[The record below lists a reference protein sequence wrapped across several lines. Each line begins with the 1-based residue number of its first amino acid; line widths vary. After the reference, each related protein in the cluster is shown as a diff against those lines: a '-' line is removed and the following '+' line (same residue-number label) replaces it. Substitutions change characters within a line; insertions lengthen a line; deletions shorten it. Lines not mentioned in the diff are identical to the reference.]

1 MLLLLGH
8 VVAVVG
14 GQGGVLAPHGGVLAP
29 HDGVLAPHVG
39 MLAPHVGMLAPH
51 AWMLTPHAWMLAPHA
66 WMLAWHVGVHAGM
79 LAPHCRVLATHG
91 RVVAPHAREVAPQA
105 ELPADALLEL
115 LHPAPLRPHRALADH
130 VQQGVGHGP
139 GLRRRGDGREVPGPG
154 VRGPRGVASPPLL
167 LVGAGYPDGGRLL
180 PPQAPRH
187 LLQASPPARLHLP
200 WATVTQ
206 ATQGIED

>member
-1 MLLLLGH
+1 
-8 VVAVVG
+8 
-14 GQGGVLAPHGGVLAP
+14 
-29 HDGVLAPHVG
+29 
-39 MLAPHVGMLAPH
+39 
-51 AWMLTPHAWMLAPHA
+51 MLTPHAWMLAPHA
-66 WMLAWHVGVHAGM
+66 WVLAWQVGVHAGM
-79 LAPHCRVLATHG
+79 LATHG

-139 GLRRRGDGREVPGPG
+139 GLRRRGDGREVP
-154 VRGPRGVASPPLL
+154 LL

-187 LLQASPPARLHLP
+187 LLQASPPARL
-200 WATVTQ
+200 
-206 ATQGIED
+206 